1 MKSTRVKHRS
11 LIENHK
17 RKMEDKEKENL
28 SKCKQL
34 IKKVANQL
42 PPGNQESQE
51 AINIE
56 KSEVT

>member
-1 MKSTRVKHRS
+1 
-11 LIENHK
+11 
-17 RKMEDKEKENL
+17 MEDKEKENL